1 MGPVCKEDPKTEEN
15 SFHFFHSLTKGSKQ
29 SAISLFYISSSQ
41 NPSAFY
47 WEGGA
52 KKKKKIKK
60 SLSYS
65 LLSYS
70 VPGEE
75 RESKSKKQIS
85 EPRGRRLKRG
95 RDRRNGFNLRT
106 KRNSCT
112 GHEKQQ
118 KNHHP
123 CDCTFA
129 PSEQH
134 PFCLQISPSGGGCEE
149 GWRGFCLRVL
159 E

>member
-1 MGPVCKEDPKTEEN
+1 MGPVCKEDPKTGKFI
-15 SFHFFHSLTKGSKQ
+15 SFFPFSYKGFKAECYKPLLHILKSK
-29 SAISLFYISSSQ
+29 SFCILLG
-41 NPSAFY
+41 
-47 WEGGA
+47 GGA
-52 KKKKKIKK
+52 KKKKIKK

-85 EPRGRRLKRG
+85 EPQGRRLKQG
-95 RDRRNGFNLRT
+95 KDRRNGFNLRT